1 MREWIQRLFRR
12 ARALTRGAV
21 VDRELNDEIRLHIEL
36 EAEELMRTE
45 GLPPEEARRR
55 ALIAF
60 GGVERYREEHRD
72 ARGVTWIENRL
83 QDLRYAWRGLRNRPG
98 FSLAVVVTLALGIG
112 ANSAMFSIV
121 DRLLFRPPPMLH
133 DATRVHRVYLQSTWR
148 GHEDANS
155 YIQFA
160 RFTDLTRDTHS
171 FERTAEFTES
181 DMAVGTGTEG
191 REMPIGVISATLFGF
206 FDAPPALGRYF
217 TPAEDRPP
225 SGTPV
230 AVLSYGFWESRYG
243 ARPDALGQTLMIGA
257 TRYTIIG
264 VAPKGFAAVW
274 PERPPAIYI
283 PLAAR
288 GGETGARLGLTG
300 EQWWTTYHWTWAQ
313 MLVERKPGVSIKAA
327 DADLSQAYVRSYQ
340 AELAN
345 SKGAEPLALAKPH
358 AIVASVLADRG
369 PNPSSLAKV
378 ATWISGVALIVWLI
392 ACANVANLL
401 LARAL
406 QRRREIAVRL
416 ALGVTRS
423 RLAAQL
429 LTESLLLAV
438 LGGMAGLAVAQWG
451 GAVLR
456 SAFLSDTST
465 ATVFTDTRTLLYA
478 GAAALVAGLL
488 TGLAPLVQTRHTDL
502 NRDLRE
508 GVREGTYQRS
518 ALRGGL
524 LVLQGTL
531 CVVLLIG
538 AGLFVRSLRHVK
550 AVPLG
555 YQPAHLVLVD
565 LHMRGEKLDSAQNV
579 SLLDQLHAAAA
590 AIPGVTSAARQLT
603 VPFWNSWSMGLEVAS
618 IDSVD
623 RLGQFELNA
632 VSPEYFSTVGTR
644 ILKGRG
650 ISDGDVAG
658 APGAMVVSEAMAHA
672 LWPSQDPLGKCV
684 RVKQHDAETN
694 TPCSYVVGVA
704 ENIKANKLGDDAGLF
719 YYLSAAQFHPEDGG
733 LYVRVRGSADAAREQ
748 IRKALQRVMP
758 GVSYVTTTPLADIVG
773 SQTQSWQLGAM
784 MFVIFGLLALALA
797 AIGLYSVIAFNVGQ
811 RTHELGVRVA
821 LGASMRD
828 IIGLVMT
835 GGMKLAMA
843 GLVLGGVVALIVSR
857 WVEPLLFEE
866 SPRDPTVFVLVA
878 GTLLV
883 VAALASFIPARR
895 AARVDPM
902 RALRTE

>member
-1 MREWIQRLFRR
+1 MLHWIQRLVRR
-12 ARALTRGAV
+12 IRALTQPAS
-21 VDRELNDEIRLHIEL
+21 VDRELSDEIRLHIEM

-45 GLPPEEARRR
+45 GLSAEEARRR
-55 ALIAF
+55 ALVAF

-98 FSLAVVVTLALGIG
+98 FTAAVVITLALGIG

-121 DRLLFRPPPMLH
+121 DRLLFRPPPMLR
-133 DATRVHRVYLQSTWR
+133 DPARVHRVYLESTWR
-148 GHEDANS
+148 GEEHANS
-155 YIQFA
+155 HIQFA
-160 RFTDLTRDTHS
+160 RFTDLTRDTRS
-171 FERTAEFTES
+171 FARTAEFTEN

-191 REMPIGVISATLFGF
+191 REMPIGIISATLFGF

-243 ARPDALGQTLMIGA
+243 ARPDALGQALMIGA

-264 VAPKGFAAVW
+264 VAPRGFAAVW

-288 GGETGARLGLTG
+288 GGETGARLGLSG

-313 MLVERKPGVSIKAA
+313 MLVERKPGVSIQAA
-327 DADLSQAYVRSYQ
+327 NADLSQAYVRSYQ
-340 AELAN
+340 TELAS
-345 SKGAEPLALAKPH
+345 SKGQEPLALAKPH
-358 AIVASVLADRG
+358 AMVASVLADRG
-369 PNPSSLAKV
+369 PNTSGLAKV
-378 ATWISGVALIVWLI
+378 AAWISGVALVVWLI

-429 LTESLLLAV
+429 LTESVLLAV
-438 LGGMAGLAVAQWG
+438 LGGLAGLAVAQWG
-451 GAVLR
+451 GTVLR
-456 SAFLSDTST
+456 SAFLSETTS
-465 ATVFTDTRTLLYA
+465 ATVFTDTRTLVYA

-508 GVREGTYQRS
+508 GVREGTYHRS
-518 ALRGGL
+518 TLRAGL

-531 CVVLLIG
+531 CVVLLVG

-555 YQPAHLVLVD
+555 YEPEHVVLVD
-565 LHMRGEKLDSAQNV
+565 LHMRGEKLDSTQNL
-579 SLLDQLHAAAA
+579 SLLRQLHTAAA
-590 AIPGVTSAARQLT
+590 AIPGVVSAARQLT
-603 VPFWNSWSMGLEVAS
+603 VPFWNSWSMGLQVAG

-632 VSPEYFSTVGTR
+632 VSPEYFTTVGTR

-650 ISDGDVAG
+650 ITSADVAG
-658 APGAMVVSEAMAHA
+658 AQGAMVVSQAMAHV
-672 LWPSQDPLGKCV
+672 LWPGEDPLGECV
-684 RVKQHDAETN
+684 RVLKGRDETA
-694 TPCSYVVGVA
+694 PCSYVVGVA
-704 ENIKANKLGDDAGLF
+704 ENIKADKLGEDAGLF
-719 YYLSAAQFHPEDGG
+719 YYLSAAQFHPDEGG
-733 LYVRVRGSADAAREQ
+733 LYLRVRGPAEASKEA
-748 IRKALQRVMP
+748 IRKALQAVMP
-758 GVSYVTTTPLADIVG
+758 GDSYVTTTPLADIVG
-773 SQTQSWQLGAM
+773 IQTQSWRLGAT

-811 RTHELGVRVA
+811 RVHELGVRIA

-828 IIGLVMT
+828 VIGLVMT
-835 GGMKLAMA
+835 GGMKLAIA
-843 GLVLGGVVALIVSR
+843 GLALGGLAALIVSR

-866 SPRDPTVFVLVA
+866 SPRDPVVFGLVA
-878 GTLLV
+878 LVLLI